1 MGGLRPLRES
11 TLGLSSGDRRTEGRS
26 HAQID
31 LWHESDPGR
40 IPNATPAK
48 IEFARNWRD
57 PPKVVF
63 SSTID
68 KVDWN
73 TRLVRRDAIA
83 EIARLKPEDGGPMR
97 AGGATLA
104 AATNFDEL

>member
-1 MGGLRPLRES
+1 MRKLIYGMNLTLDGYPTPPRRRMNSRATGG
-11 TLGLSSGDRRTEGRS
+11 TRRR
-26 HAQID
+26 
-31 LWHESDPGR
+31 WC
-40 IPNATPAK
+40 
-48 IEFARNWRD
+48 
-57 PPKVVF
+57 F